1 MKKINYL
8 CRAIT
13 LWFFVLLCFT
23 NRAQINI
30 PGHSKNVVK
39 RMERKAERKTEKEAT
54 KKMDKGIENGI
65 NGKKEEETKI
75 DSTKTK

>member
-1 MKKINYL
+1 MEKINFNNKL
-8 CRAIT
+8 IGICLFLIIG
-13 LWFFVLLCFT
+13 FT
-23 NRAQINI
+23 AQSQIKI
-30 PGHSKNVVK
+30 PGHTKNVAK

-65 NGKKEEETKI
+65 NGKKEEETKV

>member
-1 MKKINYL
+1 MKKINFNNKL
-8 CRAIT
+8 IGICLFLIIG
-13 LWFFVLLCFT
+13 FT
-23 NRAQINI
+23 DHGQIKI
-30 PGHSKNVVK
+30 PGHTKNVVN

-65 NGKKEEETKI
+65 NGKKEEETKV

>member
-1 MKKINYL
+1 MEKRNFTHKT
-8 CRAIT
+8 IT
-13 LWFFVLLCFT
+13 FCIFVLLGF
-23 NRAQINI
+23 NAHSQINI
-30 PGHSKNVVK
+30 PGHTKNVVK

-65 NGKKEEETKI
+65 NGKKEEETKV